1 MEESMACTPVVD
13 CEAQDVQWKLTSKS
27 QPRRKWSEE
36 KKKKKKG
43 EKRREGHSM
52 ASKTSTDRKKSGDTT
67 LWKTKRPR
75 WKPSSVV
82 VRHWIVRDAEGGKGE
97 KKRNLKAKK
106 ER

>member
-1 MEESMACTPVVD
+1 
-13 CEAQDVQWKLTSKS
+13 
-27 QPRRKWSEE
+27 
-36 KKKKKKG
+36 
-43 EKRREGHSM
+43 M